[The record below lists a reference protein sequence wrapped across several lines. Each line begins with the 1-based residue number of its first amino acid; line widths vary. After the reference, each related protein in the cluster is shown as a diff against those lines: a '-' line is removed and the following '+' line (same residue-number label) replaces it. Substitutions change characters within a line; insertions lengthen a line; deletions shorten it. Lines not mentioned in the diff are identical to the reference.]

1 MASLRQVKVGK
12 IMIGGGAPVVLQSMT
27 NTDPLDADATTNQA
41 LKLAHAG
48 CEIVR
53 ITVPNM
59 DAVAVTRE
67 VRRRLGD
74 LPLVADVHFDHKV
87 ALAVA
92 PYVDKIRLNPGT
104 LRGQVEVSEVAK
116 ALLDH
121 GTALRIGS
129 NSGSL
134 PNPKDPDPIAKQ
146 LCDAVE
152 VWVKRFEDAGFF
164 DIVVSVKA
172 TSPVMTLQANHMA
185 SKRFEY
191 PLHIGLTEAGTVSSG
206 SVRSAAV
213 LGALL
218 AQKIGDTIRVSLAG
232 DPLAEIP
239 VGLNILRSL
248 GLRPEGGRVIACP
261 TCGRSRIDVAKYAKL
276 IEEAFPD
283 DPRVIAVMGCEVNG
297 PGEAKMADVAL
308 VGSVDGAVVYRGS
321 KAVFRGAVEEAVRMV
336 GAGAGTGTGAGTGA
350 G

>member
-1 MASLRQVKVGK
+1 
-12 IMIGGGAPVVLQSMT
+12 MIGGGAPVVLQSMT

-104 LRGQVEVSEVAK
+104 LRGQVEVSGRKGAFGPWNSLEDWLEFWLFAQSK
-116 ALLDH
+116 A
-121 GTALRIGS
+121 
-129 NSGSL
+129 
-134 PNPKDPDPIAKQ
+134 PDPIAKQ

-213 LGALL
+213 LAALL

-239 VGLNILRSL
+239 VGLNILQSWSAAEVG
-248 GLRPEGGRVIACP
+248 GLLLVLPVGGQ
-261 TCGRSRIDVAKYAKL
+261 D
-276 IEEAFPD
+276 
-283 DPRVIAVMGCEVNG
+283 
-297 PGEAKMADVAL
+297 
-308 VGSVDGAVVYRGS
+308 
-321 KAVFRGAVEEAVRMV
+321 
-336 GAGAGTGTGAGTGA
+336 
-350 G
+350 

>member
-134 PNPKDPDPIAKQ
+134 PNPKAPDPIAKQ

-213 LGALL
+213 LAALL

-308 VGSVDGAVVYRGS
+308 VGSVDGAVVYRGG
-321 KAVFRGAVEEAVRMV
+321 KAVFRGTVE
-336 GAGAGTGTGAGTGA
+336 
-350 G
+350 